1 MAETTVEKQALA
13 SAVLSDYKCFTSITL
28 FYYCVTMMLLHN
40 VSQARKYTPPKNGG
54 GKKIVVHFSR
64 VLKLTVFAN
73 MPFVMSHR

>member
-40 VSQARKYTPPKNGG
+40 VSDASMSERHNITFRFTPYY
-54 GKKIVVHFSR
+54 
-64 VLKLTVFAN
+64 
-73 MPFVMSHR
+73 